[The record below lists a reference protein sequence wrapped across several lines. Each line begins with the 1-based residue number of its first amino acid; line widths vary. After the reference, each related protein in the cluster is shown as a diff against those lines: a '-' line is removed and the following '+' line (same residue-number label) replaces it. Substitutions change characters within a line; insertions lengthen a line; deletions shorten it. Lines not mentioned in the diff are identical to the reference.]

1 MNNFVVLV
9 DYAQLDSL
17 PRDNREREYQAQH
30 SRIEE
35 LVEKNEEKSKIIE
48 NLSTQN
54 AELENKIKQKE
65 EKFLELQEQSKK
77 LIKRNNTRN
86 KKSCLRR
93 NKKIL
98 ELRKSSDSEKNDVEV
113 EKIKQ
118 ELNQSTVKIELKRS
132 DTEKDELKKILSE
145 KEEVIFSQNQTIKR
159 KNLNLKVLLDQIH
172 KTCTKRG

>member
-1 MNNFVVLV
+1 MAQMDNFVVLV
-9 DYAQLDSL
+9 DYAQLNSL
-17 PRDNREREYQAQH
+17 PIENREARLWKSYYERELDRLAQRL
-30 SRIEE
+30 RIEE

-65 EKFLELQEQSKK
+65 
-77 LIKRNNTRN
+77 
-86 KKSCLRR
+86 
-93 NKKIL
+93 
-98 ELRKSSDSEKNDVEV
+98 DSEKNDVEV

-118 ELNQSTVKIELKRS
+118 ELNKSSTLKNEVEKLKIELKRS

-159 KNLNLKVLLDQIH
+159 KNQNLNVLLDQIH
-172 KTCTKRG
+172 KSCTNLWGW